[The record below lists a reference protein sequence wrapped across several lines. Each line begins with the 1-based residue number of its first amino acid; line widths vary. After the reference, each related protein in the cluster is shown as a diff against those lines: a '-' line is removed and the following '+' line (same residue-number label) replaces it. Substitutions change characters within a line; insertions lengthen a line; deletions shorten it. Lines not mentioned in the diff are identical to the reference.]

1 MRINLI
7 RSFYLLVTIL
17 LLSSCGD
24 QTIRPDRT
32 QYVGLSQ
39 AQNYYQ
45 QKNYHNAAV
54 AYEELF
60 NNYHNKRFAILAAD
74 SWLEQK
80 NFIRAQQLLAQIGF
94 NDDPLYAL
102 IQAQL
107 SQHNNDYANAKY
119 HIDQI
124 ADDITG
130 DLRPRYLLQKAQI
143 EYHQQNYLESA
154 LLWIE
159 LAAMET
165 GLELD
170 TDIMNSLL
178 MTPEQQLTQALFNAN
193 GSDDLQQGWLEAAYA
208 ALSPELDASKQW
220 KTRWPDHP
228 GILFFSQ
235 ENPYSKIAV
244 LLPLTGKYKNIS
256 SSIQQGMLA
265 ALYQNGVSE
274 QTLDFFDT
282 GSNGESFSFAWY
294 GAIESG
300 AEFIIG
306 PLEKNSIKQLTQLNS
321 STVPV
326 LLLNKLEDE
335 DNPFGFYQF
344 PLSQEDEVY
353 SVASRLIAENKKR
366 VLLLAPESSNGRKL
380 AIAFEK
386 ELLYLGGQ
394 VVNYKFYPEATHDYS
409 TEIKHLLGLNDSQ
422 QRASRLQTIL
432 STKLTNT
439 PQVRPDIDA
448 IFIIAKPQQA
458 RLIKPQLKF
467 FQAENVP
474 VFATSQLLAS
484 NSDPA
489 LDKDLNGIKFC
500 QSAFVIDPLSLQDQL
515 NFDVSQ
521 INSNRKF
528 FAFGFDAISMYSKL
542 EWMQRMQSPS
552 VEGMSGLL
560 RVDGHGILHR
570 ELSWAQFHRG
580 QAVLIPPIK
589 PEPEGIDTVP
599 EDETAQL

>member
-1 MRINLI
+1 MRINMI

-39 AQNYYQ
+39 AQDYYQ
-45 QKNYHNAAV
+45 QNDYHNAAP

-74 SWLEQK
+74 SWLQQK
-80 NFIRAQQLLAQIGF
+80 NFIRAQQLLAQISPS
-94 NDDPLYAL
+94 DDPLYAL
-102 IQAQL
+102 IQAQI

-119 HIDQI
+119 HIDQV
-124 ADDITG
+124 ANDITG
-130 DLRPRYLLQKAQI
+130 ELRIRYLKLKAQI
-143 EYHQQNYLESA
+143 EYQQQNYLESA

-159 LAAMET
+159 LAAMNT

-170 TDIMNSLL
+170 TEIMNSLL
-178 MTPEQQLTQALFNAN
+178 MTPEQQLTQALYDGQ
-193 GSDDLQQGWLEAAYA
+193 GSELEQGWLEAAYA
-208 ALSPELDASKQW
+208 ALSPDPDASKQW
-220 KTRWPDHP
+220 KTRWPNHP

-265 ALYQNGVSE
+265 ALYQDGIGE

-300 AEFIIG
+300 ADFIIG

-321 STVPV
+321 TTLPV

-335 DNPFGFYQF
+335 ENPFGFYQF
-344 PLSQEDEVY
+344 PLSQEDEVF

-366 VLLLAPESSNGRKL
+366 VLLLAPESNNGRKL

-409 TEIKHLLGLNDSQ
+409 TEI
-422 QRASRLQTIL
+422 
-432 STKLTNT
+432 
-439 PQVRPDIDA
+439 
-448 IFIIAKPQQA
+448 
-458 RLIKPQLKF
+458 
-467 FQAENVP
+467 
-474 VFATSQLLAS
+474 
-484 NSDPA
+484 
-489 LDKDLNGIKFC
+489 
-500 QSAFVIDPLSLQDQL
+500 
-515 NFDVSQ
+515 
-521 INSNRKF
+521 
-528 FAFGFDAISMYSKL
+528 
-542 EWMQRMQSPS
+542 
-552 VEGMSGLL
+552 
-560 RVDGHGILHR
+560 
-570 ELSWAQFHRG
+570 
-580 QAVLIPPIK
+580 
-589 PEPEGIDTVP
+589 
-599 EDETAQL
+599 